1 MSQMFNSEF
10 QKSMDTLHFSSEAKE
25 QLRARLVQQLSENK
39 KREVKMMHKTYRKG
53 LIVAAACLMLTG
65 VTAVA
70 STVITSY
77 RGRSSAF
84 IELHTVDEMSAAQKK
99 MKGTRTI
106 SMPAFPE
113 TLGGSY
119 VLKGGNLVDMSGE
132 DADGGT
138 VDSWQ
143 EICGRYQD
151 TSGREVDLTM
161 SFHPIDDGGRTASEQ
176 RVLQG
181 IAVDYNADEYLFLP
195 PSDEDHLDPDIAARK
210 ESDAHFFVSYGSSQ
224 AETVFYKQI
233 TFMQNG
239 ISYDLI
245 TKADLGADE
254 MFSMADELISHGK

>member
-1 MSQMFNSEF
+1 
-10 QKSMDTLHFSSEAKE
+10 
-25 QLRARLVQQLSENK
+25 
-39 KREVKMMHKTYRKG
+39 
-53 LIVAAACLMLTG
+53 
-65 VTAVA
+65 
-70 STVITSY
+70 
-77 RGRSSAF
+77 
-84 IELHTVDEMSAAQKK
+84 
-99 MKGTRTI
+99 
-106 SMPAFPE
+106 
-113 TLGGSY
+113 
-119 VLKGGNLVDMSGE
+119 MSGE

-161 SFHPIDDGGRTASEQ
+161 SFHPIDAGGRTASEQ

-245 TKADLGADE
+245 TKADLDADE